1 MKTSLKKLT
10 ALLLT
15 LLLALSLAACGGAD
29 DDDDTDL
36 TAQIVIR
43 RKWGDVIHYDLNT
56 NEIDG

>member
-10 ALLLT
+10 ALLT

>member
-1 MKTSLKKLT
+1 MKTSLKKGT

-36 TAQIVIR
+36 TDFIPMTWR
-43 RKWGDVIHYDLNT
+43 S
-56 NEIDG
+56 